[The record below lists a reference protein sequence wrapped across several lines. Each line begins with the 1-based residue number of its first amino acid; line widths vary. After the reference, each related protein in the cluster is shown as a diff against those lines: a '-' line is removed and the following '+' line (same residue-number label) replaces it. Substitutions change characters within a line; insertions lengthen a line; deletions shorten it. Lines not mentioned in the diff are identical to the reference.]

1 MISITRCVENGGN
14 GMICVQAK
22 PQTGM
27 PGPVARKKMH
37 LKKHIDFQWKLE
49 ELLQIVIMVIPGRLT
64 ALKKNTSNTSL
75 L

>member
-37 LKKHIDFQWKLE
+37 LKKAHRLSME
-49 ELLQIVIMVIPGRLT
+49 AGRTLANCDHGHSGAT
-64 ALKKNTSNTSL
+64 DGTEKEYK
-75 L
+75 